1 MLDGRGLAAEQRAA
15 AVGEVATLTD
25 IAPLLDA
32 HPFDLSGG
40 EVQRAALAKV
50 LLCEP
55 RLLLLDEPT
64 KGLDAFFKDK
74 LARLLRSLTARG
86 TTVLMVSHDVEFC
99 ASYADWCCPVLR
111 RKRGDDQSAP
121 AVLRFEQLLYHSS
134 QSHKPGLLRK
144 CGYRGGGGGAMPKLT
159 EGARSAEAFRERRRA
174 RVKTILTIL
183 AALVLAPLT
192 AVAGMAVPGNGY
204 YLSGHAHR
212 AVRYRALLR
221 LLRRA
226 TSHGARNCRGGR
238 ADGARRGGRAAFIW
252 VPHFKPMAAVIMIAG
267 LAAGPQTGFLVGS
280 VAALASNFIFGQGP
294 WTPWQMLA
302 FGVAGLVAGLLADAR
317 VFPRANLSWPRRI
330 ALATVG
336 FVLIVGLVGPILDTS
351 TFFYLSTAPT
361 PELAAVVY
369 LAGLPV
375 NAIHGAAT
383 ALTLLVVANPLL
395 DQLARVRVKYGLLD
409 RSRPNCP

>member
-1 MLDGRGLAAEQRAA
+1 MIVIRSERLRRVIRRVVPFIVVPALA
-15 AVGEVATLTD
+15 
-25 IAPLLDA
+25 
-32 HPFDLSGG
+32 LSGAVLAERG
-40 EVQRAALAKV
+40 QYALVISLACAASF
-50 LLCEP
+50 LLFAAGFE
-55 RLLLLDEPT
+55 
-64 KGLDAFFKDK
+64 
-74 LARLLRSLTARG
+74 
-86 TTVLMVSHDVEFC
+86 
-99 ASYADWCCPVLR
+99 
-111 RKRGDDQSAP
+111 RKR
-121 AVLRFEQLLYHSS
+121 
-134 QSHKPGLLRK
+134 
-144 CGYRGGGGGAMPKLT
+144 T
-159 EGARSAEAFRERRRA
+159 
-174 RVKTILTIL
+174 
-183 AALVLAPLT
+183 
-192 AVAGMAVPGNGY
+192 
-204 YLSGHAHR
+204 
-212 AVRYRALLR
+212 
-221 LLRRA
+221 
-226 TSHGARNCRGGR
+226 
-238 ADGARRGGRAAFIW
+238 GARRLVVVSVMTALAVAARAAFIW

-395 DQLARVRVKYGLLD
+395 DQLARVRVKCGLLD

>member
-1 MLDGRGLAAEQRAA
+1 
-15 AVGEVATLTD
+15 
-25 IAPLLDA
+25 
-32 HPFDLSGG
+32 
-40 EVQRAALAKV
+40 
-50 LLCEP
+50 
-55 RLLLLDEPT
+55 
-64 KGLDAFFKDK
+64 
-74 LARLLRSLTARG
+74 
-86 TTVLMVSHDVEFC
+86 
-99 ASYADWCCPVLR
+99 
-111 RKRGDDQSAP
+111 
-121 AVLRFEQLLYHSS
+121 
-134 QSHKPGLLRK
+134 
-144 CGYRGGGGGAMPKLT
+144 MPKLI

-204 YLSGHAHR
+204 YLSGTLIVLYAIVPFFVSFEGR
-212 AVRYRALLR
+212 RPTAREIAVVAVLTAL
-221 LLRRA
+221 A
-226 TSHGARNCRGGR
+226 VA
-238 ADGARRGGRAAFIW
+238 ARAAFIW

-267 LAAGPQTGFLVGS
+267 LATEPTRNPVWGP
-280 VAALASNFIFGQGP
+280 AALASNFIFGQGP

>member
-1 MLDGRGLAAEQRAA
+1 MNTRKTNWRFWLSLA
-15 AVGEVATLTD
+15 
-25 IAPLLDA
+25 IM
-32 HPFDLSGG
+32 
-40 EVQRAALAKV
+40 V
-50 LLCEP
+50 LLVP
-55 RLLLLDEPT
+55 LAVVLFTRL
-64 KGLDAFFKDK
+64 K
-74 LARLLRSLTARG
+74 
-86 TTVLMVSHDVEFC
+86 
-99 ASYADWCCPVLR
+99 
-111 RKRGDDQSAP
+111 QS
-121 AVLRFEQLLYHSS
+121 F
-134 QSHKPGLLRK
+134 
-144 CGYRGGGGGAMPKLT
+144 
-159 EGARSAEAFRERRRA
+159 
-174 RVKTILTIL
+174 
-183 AALVLAPLT
+183 
-192 AVAGMAVPGNGY
+192 
-204 YLSGHAHR
+204 YLSGLTIIVLTIAAFFLHFESRKPQAR
-212 AVRYRALLR
+212 ELVLLAVLCAL
-221 LLRRA
+221 A
-226 TSHGARNCRGGR
+226 VAS
-238 ADGARRGGRAAFIW
+238 RAAFGF
-252 VPHFKPMAAVIMIAG
+252 VPHFKPMLAIVMLTGIAF
-267 LAAGPQTGFLVGS
+267 GPEAGFLCGAIS
-280 VAALASNFIFGQGP
+280 GFASNFIFGQGP

>member
-1 MLDGRGLAAEQRAA
+1 
-15 AVGEVATLTD
+15 
-25 IAPLLDA
+25 
-32 HPFDLSGG
+32 
-40 EVQRAALAKV
+40 
-50 LLCEP
+50 
-55 RLLLLDEPT
+55 
-64 KGLDAFFKDK
+64 
-74 LARLLRSLTARG
+74 
-86 TTVLMVSHDVEFC
+86 
-99 ASYADWCCPVLR
+99 
-111 RKRGDDQSAP
+111 
-121 AVLRFEQLLYHSS
+121 
-134 QSHKPGLLRK
+134 
-144 CGYRGGGGGAMPKLT
+144 MPKLIEDARHSASAPSHDG
-159 EGARSAEAFRERRRA
+159 EGASPRPTEPSLARRRA
-174 RVKTILTIL
+174 RAKTLLTIL

-204 YLSGHAHR
+204 YLSGTLIVLYAIVPFFVSFEGR
-212 AVRYRALLR
+212 RPTAREIAVVAVLTAL
-221 LLRRA
+221 A
-226 TSHGARNCRGGR
+226 VA
-238 ADGARRGGRAAFIW
+238 ARAAFIW

-409 RSRPNCP
+409 RSRSNCP